1 MIWERGEGTCK
12 VDTLVEGNDN
22 GNIIIKTYY
31 YNITVVSGS
40 TNNIGWQLSLVV
52 KNAENNVY
60 GNKAATNRA
69 NMIPPSGVQTDY
81 PLGQKKRPAPK
92 SLDKNH

>member
-1 MIWERGEGTCK
+1 MKKGEGTCK
-12 VDTLVEGNDN
+12 VYTHVKGNGN
-22 GNIIIKTYY
+22 ENIIIKTYY

-40 TNNIGWQLSLVV
+40 TNSIGWHVSLVV

-81 PLGQKKRPAPK
+81 PLGQKKMPAPK

>member
-1 MIWERGEGTCK
+1 MKKGEGTCK
-12 VDTLVEGNDN
+12 VYTHVKGNGN
-22 GNIIIKTYY
+22 ENIIIKTYY

-40 TNNIGWQLSLVV
+40 TNSIGWHVSLVV

-60 GNKAATNRA
+60 GNKVATNRA
-69 NMIPPSGVQTDY
+69 NMVPPSGVQTDY
-81 PLGQKKRPAPK
+81 PLEQKKMPAPK

>member
-1 MIWERGEGTCK
+1 MKKGEGTSK
-12 VDTLVEGNDN
+12 LDTHVKGNDN